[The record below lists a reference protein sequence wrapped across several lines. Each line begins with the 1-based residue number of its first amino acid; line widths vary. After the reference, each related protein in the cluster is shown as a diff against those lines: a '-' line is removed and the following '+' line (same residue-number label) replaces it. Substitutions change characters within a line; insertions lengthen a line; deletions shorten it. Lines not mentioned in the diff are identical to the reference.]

1 MEKSARNAIFKG
13 FFQNSLYSNNKSSDF
28 KTTTKALIGFH
39 NPYFWILRHLSSAN
53 KHLSTFESKQT
64 LRQQIK
70 KQTFPKATF
79 QRILRILL
87 GNEVYHTEDAYRI
100 AKGGALS
107 VVQVCPLIIRLFL
120 QSSMSVKHCQWWT
133 AQQEY

>member
-13 FFQNSLYSNNKSSDF
+13 FFQNSL
-28 KTTTKALIGFH
+28 LG
-39 NPYFWILRHLSSAN
+39 
-53 KHLSTFESKQT
+53 TFESKQT

-87 GNEVYHTEDAYRI
+87 GNEVYHTED
-100 AKGGALS
+100 
-107 VVQVCPLIIRLFL
+107 RLRRVDSFSPTRRRFVWKSKPK
-120 QSSMSVKHCQWWT
+120 QKVP
-133 AQQEY
+133 QQNIQ

>member
-87 GNEVYHTEDAYRI
+87 GNQVYHTEDAYRI
-100 AKGGALS
+100 AKGGALLS
-107 VVQVCPLIIRLFL
+107 GRLINCLN
-120 QSSMSVKHCQWWT
+120 
-133 AQQEY
+133 

>member
-13 FFQNSLYSNNKSSDF
+13 FFQNSL
-28 KTTTKALIGFH
+28 LG
-39 NPYFWILRHLSSAN
+39 
-53 KHLSTFESKQT
+53 TFESKQT

-87 GNEVYHTEDAYRI
+87 GNQVYHTEDAYRI
-100 AKGGALS
+100 AKGGALLNTHF
-107 VVQVCPLIIRLFL
+107 VYLPNVGPT
-120 QSSMSVKHCQWWT
+120 K
-133 AQQEY
+133 

>member
-1 MEKSARNAIFKG
+1 MEKSARNAIFKV
-13 FFQNSLYSNNKSSDF
+13 FFQNSL
-28 KTTTKALIGFH
+28 LG
-39 NPYFWILRHLSSAN
+39 
-53 KHLSTFESKQT
+53 TFESKQT

-100 AKGGALS
+100 AKGGAL
-107 VVQVCPLIIRLFL
+107 LRRLRTL
-120 QSSMSVKHCQWWT
+120 DLEIQIKTKTDTPKYIVMQN
-133 AQQEY
+133 

>member
-1 MEKSARNAIFKG
+1 M
-13 FFQNSLYSNNKSSDF
+13 
-28 KTTTKALIGFH
+28 
-39 NPYFWILRHLSSAN
+39 RHLSSAN

-87 GNEVYHTEDAYRI
+87 GNQVYHTEDAYRI
-100 AKGGALS
+100 AKGGALT
-107 VVQVCPLIIRLFL
+107 QH
-120 QSSMSVKHCQWWT
+120 QKNEEENWKT
-133 AQQEY
+133 ANAIFVFF

>member
-1 MEKSARNAIFKG
+1 MLFSGF
-13 FFQNSLYSNNKSSDF
+13 FFQNSL
-28 KTTTKALIGFH
+28 LG
-39 NPYFWILRHLSSAN
+39 
-53 KHLSTFESKQT
+53 TFESKQT

-100 AKGGALS
+100 AKGGALI
-107 VVQVCPLIIRLFL
+107 QAKIRKRAGL
-120 QSSMSVKHCQWWT
+120 T
-133 AQQEY
+133 NI

>member
-1 MEKSARNAIFKG
+1 MRVMEKSARNAIFKG
-13 FFQNSLYSNNKSSDF
+13 FFQNSL
-28 KTTTKALIGFH
+28 LG
-39 NPYFWILRHLSSAN
+39 
-53 KHLSTFESKQT
+53 TFESKQT

-100 AKGGALS
+100 AKGGALD
-107 VVQVCPLIIRLFL
+107 FL
-120 QSSMSVKHCQWWT
+120 TFHFRIYDPVKIADPMGFWPKNKLGT
-133 AQQEY
+133 RS

>member
-1 MEKSARNAIFKG
+1 MRVMEKSARNAIFKG
-13 FFQNSLYSNNKSSDF
+13 FFQNSL
-28 KTTTKALIGFH
+28 LG
-39 NPYFWILRHLSSAN
+39 
-53 KHLSTFESKQT
+53 TFESKQT

-100 AKGGALS
+100 AKGGALLDTCNTLAIFS
-107 VVQVCPLIIRLFL
+107 VFSPLSGFFRN
-120 QSSMSVKHCQWWT
+120 
-133 AQQEY
+133 

>member
-13 FFQNSLYSNNKSSDF
+13 FFQNSL
-28 KTTTKALIGFH
+28 LG
-39 NPYFWILRHLSSAN
+39 
-53 KHLSTFESKQT
+53 TFESKQT

-87 GNEVYHTEDAYRI
+87 GNQVYHTEDAYRI
-100 AKGGALS
+100 AKGGALLVLCNYFHLS
-107 VVQVCPLIIRLFL
+107 LNGIIFKKV
-120 QSSMSVKHCQWWT
+120 SK
-133 AQQEY
+133 

>member
-1 MEKSARNAIFKG
+1 MRVMEKSARNAIFKG
-13 FFQNSLYSNNKSSDF
+13 FFQNSL
-28 KTTTKALIGFH
+28 LG
-39 NPYFWILRHLSSAN
+39 
-53 KHLSTFESKQT
+53 TFESKQT

-100 AKGGALS
+100 AKGGALILS
-107 VVQVCPLIIRLFL
+107 IFRLFDL
-120 QSSMSVKHCQWWT
+120 L
-133 AQQEY
+133 

>member
-1 MEKSARNAIFKG
+1 MRVMEKSARNAIFKG
-13 FFQNSLYSNNKSSDF
+13 FFQNSL
-28 KTTTKALIGFH
+28 LG
-39 NPYFWILRHLSSAN
+39 
-53 KHLSTFESKQT
+53 TFESKQT

-100 AKGGALS
+100 AKGGALFR
-107 VVQVCPLIIRLFL
+107 VRFVQRSTLYGEGQYYRKWLL
-120 QSSMSVKHCQWWT
+120 QK
-133 AQQEY
+133 

>member
-1 MEKSARNAIFKG
+1 MRVMEKSARNAIFKG
-13 FFQNSLYSNNKSSDF
+13 FFQNSL
-28 KTTTKALIGFH
+28 LG
-39 NPYFWILRHLSSAN
+39 
-53 KHLSTFESKQT
+53 TFESKQT

-100 AKGGALS
+100 AKGGALTFFRFFKGFFLF
-107 VVQVCPLIIRLFL
+107 VLISIMCKF
-120 QSSMSVKHCQWWT
+120 M
-133 AQQEY
+133 

>member
-13 FFQNSLYSNNKSSDF
+13 FFQNSL
-28 KTTTKALIGFH
+28 LG
-39 NPYFWILRHLSSAN
+39 
-53 KHLSTFESKQT
+53 TFESKQT

-87 GNEVYHTEDAYRI
+87 GNQVYHTEDAYRI
-100 AKGGALS
+100 AKGGALTCVRCITS
-107 VVQVCPLIIRLFL
+107 LPSLIDYCVAYDRFRVLTWF
-120 QSSMSVKHCQWWT
+120 
-133 AQQEY
+133 

>member
-13 FFQNSLYSNNKSSDF
+13 FFQNSL
-28 KTTTKALIGFH
+28 LG
-39 NPYFWILRHLSSAN
+39 
-53 KHLSTFESKQT
+53 TFESKQT

-87 GNEVYHTEDAYRI
+87 GNQVYHTEDAYRI
-100 AKGGALS
+100 AKGGALDQTTTRHLFNVSTLRLLMSSPHCSDWMTLIS
-107 VVQVCPLIIRLFL
+107 VSPCRLVSFG
-120 QSSMSVKHCQWWT
+120 V
-133 AQQEY
+133 

>member
-13 FFQNSLYSNNKSSDF
+13 FFQNSL
-28 KTTTKALIGFH
+28 LG
-39 NPYFWILRHLSSAN
+39 
-53 KHLSTFESKQT
+53 TFESKQT

-87 GNEVYHTEDAYRI
+87 GNQVYHTEDAYRI
-100 AKGGALS
+100 AKGGAL
-107 VVQVCPLIIRLFL
+107 LRKNN
-120 QSSMSVKHCQWWT
+120 VKCNT
-133 AQQEY
+133 ATVIWVIYLSEDKTDRETL

>member
-13 FFQNSLYSNNKSSDF
+13 FFQNSL
-28 KTTTKALIGFH
+28 LG
-39 NPYFWILRHLSSAN
+39 
-53 KHLSTFESKQT
+53 TFESKQT

-87 GNEVYHTEDAYRI
+87 GNEVYHTEDRLSNRERGSLETMQFLPICILAYGRTLGNVFAGPI
-100 AKGGALS
+100 
-107 VVQVCPLIIRLFL
+107 
-120 QSSMSVKHCQWWT
+120 
-133 AQQEY
+133 

>member
-1 MEKSARNAIFKG
+1 MRKTGRKSEIVENSSRELEGASFKT
-13 FFQNSLYSNNKSSDF
+13 

-87 GNEVYHTEDAYRI
+87 GNQVYHTEDAYRI
-100 AKGGALS
+100 AKGGALDWRG
-107 VVQVCPLIIRLFL
+107 LHNRLSL
-120 QSSMSVKHCQWWT
+120 V
-133 AQQEY
+133 Y

>member
-13 FFQNSLYSNNKSSDF
+13 FFQNSL
-28 KTTTKALIGFH
+28 LG
-39 NPYFWILRHLSSAN
+39 
-53 KHLSTFESKQT
+53 TFESKQT

-87 GNEVYHTEDAYRI
+87 GNQVYHTEDAYRI
-100 AKGGALS
+100 AKGGALGRAKFVLTRPES
-107 VVQVCPLIIRLFL
+107 
-120 QSSMSVKHCQWWT
+120 
-133 AQQEY
+133 

>member
-87 GNEVYHTEDAYRI
+87 GNEVYHTEDRLSNRER
-100 AKGGALS
+100 GSLVTRGQMGPGQSNLRALLKD
-107 VVQVCPLIIRLFL
+107 Q
-120 QSSMSVKHCQWWT
+120 
-133 AQQEY
+133 

>member
-1 MEKSARNAIFKG
+1 MRVMEKSARNAIFKG
-13 FFQNSLYSNNKSSDF
+13 FFQNSL
-28 KTTTKALIGFH
+28 LG
-39 NPYFWILRHLSSAN
+39 
-53 KHLSTFESKQT
+53 TFESKQT

-100 AKGGALS
+100 AKGGALFQIPDPRDL
-107 VVQVCPLIIRLFL
+107 VIARLNFTVREL
-120 QSSMSVKHCQWWT
+120 AVNC
-133 AQQEY
+133 

>member
-13 FFQNSLYSNNKSSDF
+13 FFQNSL
-28 KTTTKALIGFH
+28 LG
-39 NPYFWILRHLSSAN
+39 
-53 KHLSTFESKQT
+53 TFESKQT

-100 AKGGALS
+100 AKGGALACLAFAFS
-107 VVQVCPLIIRLFL
+107 AKLTFYFLFL
-120 QSSMSVKHCQWWT
+120 RVSRRNLSGKFKPL
-133 AQQEY
+133 

>member
-13 FFQNSLYSNNKSSDF
+13 FFQNSL
-28 KTTTKALIGFH
+28 LG
-39 NPYFWILRHLSSAN
+39 
-53 KHLSTFESKQT
+53 TFESKQT

-87 GNEVYHTEDAYRI
+87 GNEVYHTEDRLSNRERGSLE
-100 AKGGALS
+100 KNLGLNLVDFLS
-107 VVQVCPLIIRLFL
+107 V
-120 QSSMSVKHCQWWT
+120 T
-133 AQQEY
+133 N